1 MKVSKR
7 SLYVLIPV
15 VVFMLI
21 FTASCGGQPPAET
34 PDLSAS
40 LTAGVSTFAA
50 YFFQTQTAM
59 VTPATQ
65 TPTPTMTA
73 TVTPVTPTALT
84 PLPTSIVFFPVAT
97 QSLVPAATITGTNY
111 TRTAVPAA
119 SGCNNLQLL
128 DDFAVVPYHTMQIN
142 SAFTKSW
149 RVMNAGTCNWVA
161 GYRFVLVSGTDMG
174 VSTFSVRNPPIIPGQ
189 WQQYSISLTAPS
201 RAGTYTA
208 TYQMRD
214 GAGNRFGSLLTV
226 TITVR
231 TVYP

>member
-1 MKVSKR
+1 MKVSR
-7 SLYVLIPV
+7 SSLFVLILV
-15 VVFMLI
+15 VI
-21 FTASCGGQPPAET
+21 FTASCAGQAPTET
-34 PDLSAS
+34 PDINAS

-59 VTPATQ
+59 VPPATATF
-65 TPTPTMTA
+65 TPSPSPTI
-73 TVTPVTPTALT
+73 TPVTPTSLTASPTALA
-84 PLPTSIVFFPVAT
+84 FFPVLAT
-97 QSLVPAATITGTNY
+97 STFAPVVTITGTNY
-111 TRTAVPAA
+111 TRTAAPAA

-128 DDFAVVPYHTMQIN
+128 IDYDVVPYHTMQIN
-142 SAFTKSW
+142 SAFHKSW
-149 RVMNAGTCNWVA
+149 KVANAGTCNWVA

-174 VSTFSVRNPPIIPGQ
+174 VSTFSVRNPPIVPGQ
-189 WQQYSISLTAPS
+189 WQTYDLSLTAPS

-214 GAGNRFGSLLTV
+214 GAGNRFGSLLSL